1 MALVGMPA
9 EALNE
14 AWPVLEPFVERM
26 LKKVREHRWEASD
39 IRSMIA
45 ERELQVWL
53 KIVDR
58 KVVGVVLTQILNF
71 PRVRECNVFMTSG
84 QLLDDWSESCE
95 ILIAWAAAQGCHYIS
110 ALARK
115 GVAKTVGWDER
126 TIYIAR
132 AI

>member
-1 MALVGMPA
+1 MLTGMPA
-9 EALNE
+9 AALDE

-26 LKKVREHRWEASD
+26 LRKVREHRWDAAD
-39 IRSMIA
+39 IREMIA

-53 KIVDR
+53 KIKD
-58 KVVGVVLTQILNF
+58 KQVVGVILTQILNF
-71 PRVRECNVFMTSG
+71 PRARECNVFMTSG
-84 QLLDDWSESCE
+84 ELLEDWSESQD
-95 ILIAWAAAQGCHYIS
+95 ILLAWAAEQGCHYIS